1 MPNFNAQE
9 KRTIRIAIGIL
20 ILFFAC
26 TGGLRAF
33 KLLQSRRAEYN
44 QLVTQAKNLGEE
56 IRPYKDKALDAKALM
71 ERFQMDPSKLN
82 RATLVADASA
92 AIQKA
97 AMSGGIQLG
106 PIRETPARTAAKE
119 LSSIQLDGMGQVQ
132 QIMTFL
138 SRFESLGYPLIVDSI
153 QITSDPQK
161 PQMVKL
167 HLNIIIM
174 DFEAWKAEERPNA

>member
-1 MPNFNAQE
+1 MPNFSAQE
-9 KRTIRIAIGIL
+9 KRTIRFAIVIL
-20 ILFFAC
+20 VIFFGGM
-26 TGGLRAF
+26 GGLRALKF
-33 KLLQSRRAEYN
+33 LQGRRGEYTKLVAE
-44 QLVTQAKNLGEE
+44 AKSLGNE
-56 IRPYKDKALDAKALM
+56 IRPYQYKAQDARALM

-97 AMSGGIQLG
+97 AMTGGIQLG

-132 QIMTFL
+132 QVMTFL
-138 SRFESLGYPLIVDSI
+138 SRFESLGYPLIVDSM

-167 HLNIIIM
+167 HLTIVIL
-174 DFEAWKAEERPNA
+174 DFEAWKEEHPNV